1 MIKKIIELIKK
12 YEEIIS
18 YLFFG
23 VLTTIVS
30 LVTYYIFAKLL
41 FNSGSQLDIQISNVL
56 SWICAVTFAYTTNR
70 IFVFKSKSKG
80 KEIIKEITGFFSARV
95 FSLLVDMGS
104 MFVLT
109 YYIGMDDMIAKLI
122 LQVVVTILNYV
133 LSKLF
138 IFKKEKQH
146 EEN

>member
-1 MIKKIIELIKK
+1 
-12 YEEIIS
+12 
-18 YLFFG
+18 
-23 VLTTIVS
+23 
-30 LVTYYIFAKLL
+30 
-41 FNSGSQLDIQISNVL
+41 
-56 SWICAVTFAYTTNR
+56 
-70 IFVFKSKSKG
+70 
-80 KEIIKEITGFFSARV
+80 
-95 FSLLVDMGS
+95 MGS